1 MKTLILYDSCGENSL
16 KGKIVDGDKSKY
28 NGICFNCYIE
38 DKEKRAIEN
47 KLQKE
52 YLDEFGEDFIFEEDA
67 SELIQS
73 KNFDKV
79 AIIAFIP

>member
-28 NGICFNCYIE
+28 DGICFNSYIK
-38 DKEKRAIEN
+38 DKEKAAIEN

-52 YLDEFGEDFIFEEDA
+52 YLDEFGEEFIFEENA

-73 KNFDKV
+73 KKYDKV

>member
-38 DKEKRAIEN
+38 DT
-47 KLQKE
+47 
-52 YLDEFGEDFIFEEDA
+52 
-67 SELIQS
+67 
-73 KNFDKV
+73 
-79 AIIAFIP
+79 